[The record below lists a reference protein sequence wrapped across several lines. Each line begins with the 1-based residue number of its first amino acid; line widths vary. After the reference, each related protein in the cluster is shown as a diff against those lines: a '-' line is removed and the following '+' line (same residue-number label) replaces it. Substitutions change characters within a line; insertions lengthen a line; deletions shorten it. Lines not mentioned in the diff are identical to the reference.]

1 MDTMAYVFY
10 EAGLPLASL
19 STRGD
24 FELRQKIPLEI
35 KKTTTL
41 LYDEETL
48 LDDKSPNFKH
58 DVIDLNDV
66 VMNRY
71 ALRDYSADYKP
82 RYISS
87 TRELSSQWLSSVN
100 ASGDPNEERRYFSYT
115 MIIDIPTQ
123 EISFI
128 PTFSDVIK
136 DAWIKYLSIFTLLC
150 VLLRELSSF
159 VYRNQ
164 M

>member
-1 MDTMAYVFY
+1 MAYVSY
-10 EAGLPLASL
+10 ESGLPMASL

-24 FELRQKIPLEI
+24 FELRQKYPIEI
-35 KKTTTL
+35 KKTTTV
-41 LYDEETL
+41 LYDEEKL
-48 LDDKSPNFKH
+48 LDDKSPMFKNN
-58 DVIDLNDV
+58 VIDLTSM

-71 ALRDYSADYKP
+71 AHRDYSADYKP

-87 TRELSSQWLSSVN
+87 TRGALSSQSLSGVN
-100 ASGDPNEERRYFSYT
+100 ASEDGDRPYFSYT

-136 DAWIKYLSIFTLLC
+136 DAWIKYLSIFILLC
-150 VLLRELSSF
+150 LLLRELCSF